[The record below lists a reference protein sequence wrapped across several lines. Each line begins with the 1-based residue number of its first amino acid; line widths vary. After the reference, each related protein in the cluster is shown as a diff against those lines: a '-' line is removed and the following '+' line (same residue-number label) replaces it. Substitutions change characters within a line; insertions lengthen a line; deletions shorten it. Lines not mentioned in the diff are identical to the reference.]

1 MACVSV
7 VIPLYETE
15 RYVAEAI
22 RSVLAQTYT
31 DFEVIVV
38 DDGSKDNGPAI
49 ARSFDDPRIRVVS
62 QTNRGLAGARSTGIR
77 EAHGR
82 YIALLDADDAWHPTK
97 LEKLVAVLEHDG
109 GAGIVFA
116 ASNFI
121 DDDGA
126 PLGLVQKP
134 QRTNYTPADV
144 FCRNPVGN
152 GSSPIIRRETL
163 DAIAFDDDRYDR
175 TCWFDE
181 SFRQSEDI
189 ECWTRIA
196 ALTSWR
202 FAYVDEALT
211 NYRVNSTGLSANTGR
226 QLETWRRF
234 RAKVRSYAPDLEAR
248 HGNLAEAYQLR
259 YLARRAVRG
268 QSGAAALRMSLQA
281 VALSPRI
288 LLEEPARTVTT
299 VAAAALQAVLPAR
312 LFATIEALAIGRS
325 ARPSVGIA
333 SNAAPVPAP
342 GSAVRT

>member
-15 RYVAEAI
+15 RYIAHAI
-22 RSVLAQTYT
+22 GSVLAQTYM

-38 DDGSKDNGPAI
+38 DDGSKDSGPAI

-62 QTNRGLAGARSTGIR
+62 QANRGLAGARNTG
-77 EAHGR
+77 
-82 YIALLDADDAWHPTK
+82 DAWHPTK
-97 LEKLVAVLEHDG
+97 LEKLVAVLERDG
-109 GAGIVFA
+109 EAGVVFA
-116 ASNFI
+116 ASRFV
-121 DDDGA
+121 DDDGT

-134 QRTNYTPADV
+134 QRTSYTPADV

-163 DAIAFDDDRYDR
+163 DAIAFDDDRYGR

-196 ALTSWR
+196 ALTPWR
-202 FAYVDEALT
+202 FVYVDEALT
-211 NYRVNSTGLSANTGR
+211 DYRVNSTGLSANTGR

-234 RAKVRSYAPDLEAR
+234 RAKVRAYAPDLEAR

-299 VAAAALQAVLPAR
+299 VAASALQAVLPAR
-312 LFATIEALAIGRS
+312 LFATIEALAIGRA

-333 SNAAPVPAP
+333 DAPPVPAP